1 MPIAESELIINPNGS
16 IYHLNLRPEQIAD
29 IVITVGD
36 PNRVAKVSSY
46 FDRIEHKVEKREFHT
61 HTGYFNGKRISVIST
76 GIGPDNIDIVLNE
89 VDALVNIDFETREVK
104 KEHTSLK
111 ILRIGTSGSLQS
123 HIPVDSFLASEAA
136 VGFDGV
142 IHFYKADDIQDFEF
156 SDALKKHLN
165 WSSKKA
171 DPYLVEGDSELLE
184 KLSGEDIHRGI
195 TGTNIGF
202 YAPQGRSL
210 RLALE
215 DDSINDKLT
224 SFRYQQKR
232 ITNLEMET
240 SAIYGLA
247 KLLGHKALS
256 MNLILANR
264 ATGKFS
270 SNASQRMEDLILHC
284 LNQLE

>member
-16 IYHLNLRPEQIAD
+16 IYHLNLRPDQIAD
-29 IVITVGD
+29 TIITVGD
-36 PNRVAKVSSY
+36 PDRVAKVSKY
-46 FDRIEHKVEKREFHT
+46 FDSIEHKVEKREFHT
-61 HTGYFNGKRISVIST
+61 HTGYFNGKRRSVIST

-89 VDALVNIDFETREVK
+89 IDALVNIDFDTREVK
-104 KEHTSLK
+104 KELKSLE

-123 HIPVDSFLASEAA
+123 DIPVDSFLASEAA

-142 IHFYKADDIQDFEF
+142 IHFYEAEEIQDYEF
-156 SDALKKHLN
+156 SNALKKHLN

-171 DPYLVEGDSELLE
+171 DPYLVQGDSELLQ
-184 KLSGEDIHRGI
+184 KLAGEGIHRGV

-202 YAPQGRSL
+202 YAPQGRRL
-210 RLALE
+210 RLSLQ
-215 DDSINDKLT
+215 DDTINDKLT
-224 SFRYQQKR
+224 SFRHKEKK

-264 ATGKFS
+264 ATGEFS
-270 SNASQRMEDLILHC
+270 SNAGKRMDELILHC
-284 LNQLE
+284 LHQL

>member
-16 IYHLNLRPEQIAD
+16 IYHLNLRPDQIAD
-29 IVITVGD
+29 TIITVGD
-36 PNRVAKVSSY
+36 PNRVAKVSKY
-46 FDRIEHKVEKREFHT
+46 FDSIEHKVEKREFHT
-61 HTGYFNGKRISVIST
+61 HTGYFNGKRMSVIST

-89 VDALVNIDFETREVK
+89 IDALVNIDFDTRQVK
-104 KEHTSLK
+104 KELK
-111 ILRIGTSGSLQS
+111 RLEILRIGTSGSLQS
-123 HIPVDSFLASEAA
+123 DIPVDSFLASEAA

-142 IHFYKADDIQDFEF
+142 IHFYEAEEIQDYEF
-156 SDALKKHLN
+156 SNALKEHLN

-171 DPYLVEGDSELLE
+171 DPYLVQGDSELLQ
-184 KLSGEDIHRGI
+184 KLAGEGIHRGV

-202 YAPQGRSL
+202 YAPQGRRL
-210 RLALE
+210 RLSLQ
-215 DDSINDKLT
+215 DDTINDKLT
-224 SFRYQQKR
+224 SFRHKEKK

-264 ATGKFS
+264 ATGEFS
-270 SNASQRMEDLILHC
+270 SNAGKRMDELILHC
-284 LNQLE
+284 LHQL

>member
-16 IYHLNLRPEQIAD
+16 IYHLNLRPDQIAD
-29 IVITVGD
+29 TIITVGD
-36 PNRVAKVSSY
+36 PNRVAKVSRY
-46 FDRIEHKVEKREFHT
+46 FDKIEHKVEKREFHT

-89 VDALVNIDFETREVK
+89 IDALANIDFDTREVK
-104 KEHTSLK
+104 KELKSLE

-123 HIPVDSFLASEAA
+123 DIPVDSFLASEAA

-142 IHFYKADDIQDFEF
+142 IHFYEAEEIQDFEF
-156 SDALKKHLN
+156 SNALKKHLN

-171 DPYLVEGDSELLE
+171 DPYLVQGDSELLQ
-184 KLSGEDIHRGI
+184 KLAGEGIHRGI

-210 RLALE
+210 RLALQ
-215 DDSINDKLT
+215 DDTINDKLT
-224 SFRYQQKR
+224 SFRHKEKK

-264 ATGKFS
+264 ATGEFS
-270 SNASQRMEDLILHC
+270 SNAGKRMDELILHC
-284 LNQLE
+284 LHQL